1 MIFHVV
7 MKTAYDIAEHAPP
20 RAIPVYVVL
29 PKPREFIRGGTAA
42 LVNILC
48 MLMTLPVM
56 NRYISNKQS
65 DVPAAINWK

>member
-1 MIFHVV
+1 
-7 MKTAYDIAEHAPP
+7 MKTAYDVASHAPP
-20 RAIPVYVVL
+20 RAVPVYVVL

-48 MLMTLPVM
+48 RSNALQIV
-56 NRYISNKQS
+56 NRYISYKQS